1 MSHPAHQTKI
11 WSEPEVI
18 SYISKIMNEITGVQ
32 LGERQSSMVENRL
45 KKRMLENQVPTLV
58 DYIHFFFAHREV
70 ETQALVS
77 LLTTHHTYF
86 FREFSH
92 FEALENSYLTQ
103 LVAKARSRGDR
114 CIKIWSAACSRGQE
128 VYSIAMMMDA
138 WLKTNAPDVTYK
150 IIGSDIDH
158 ESVKMATNGV
168 YFYRDLHNVPM
179 RYLQQHWAKGSGE
192 ISEYVKV
199 KSTLKDKVQFQV
211 VNLFDM
217 PTTIKAQKFDVI
229 FCRNVFIYFNEEQ
242 IKQITTNFLKLLEG
256 HGYLFLGI
264 SESLHGMSMNVDTL
278 GPSIYAHKTEKAATT
293 FGRPAPVVAPATVPA
308 ASVKP
313 TLNIPK
319 IIRVVC
325 VDDSSSIHML
335 MKKMLTK
342 DAGFEIV
349 GHANNGEEA
358 HKMIEELNPDAVTLD
373 IHMPVMD
380 GITYLKRY
388 NSSHH
393 PAVVMVTSVSRDDAG
408 LAMDAFRSGASDFI
422 EKPTLQSLQ
431 EKTEEL
437 HMKLKSAVVAKIQSQ
452 STNLSF
458 DQSFK
463 KPVTI
468 AHPESYAAV
477 LVGQF
482 SERKKMEAFLKEAQS
497 YKFPVIIL
505 IDADK
510 SFQETFS
517 HVLSHELN
525 KNVQILENNKEGLK
539 PGQLYL
545 GTMKN
550 DFHGVSKLAKAENT
564 CFMVYGQC
572 SKDAEI
578 KIGTARSSHVLVEDL
593 GEGLKSL
600 SSAYFSDK
608 VPATSFAYMC
618 AQYFNR
624 VELKK

>member
-1 MSHPAHQTKI
+1 MSHHAHQHKN
-11 WSEPEVI
+11 WLDSEVV
-18 SYISKIMNEITGVQ
+18 SYISKVMNEITGVQ

-45 KKRMLENQVPTLV
+45 KKRMLENQVATLP
-58 DYIHFFFAHREV
+58 DYIQYFFSHREV

-92 FEALENSYLTQ
+92 FEALENGYLKL
-103 LVAKARSRGDR
+103 LVEKARARGDK

-138 WLKTNAPDVTYK
+138 WLKTNAPDINYK
-150 IIGSDIDH
+150 ILGSDIDH
-158 ESVKMATNGV
+158 ESVKMAANGV

-179 RYLQQHWAKGSGE
+179 RYLQQHWAKGTGD

-199 KSTLKDKVQFQV
+199 KSSLKEHVSFQT
-211 VNLFDM
+211 VNLFDI
-217 PTTIKAQKFDVI
+217 PSTIRSQKFDII
-229 FCRNVFIYFNEEQ
+229 FCRNVFIYFNEQQ
-242 IKQITTNFLKLLEG
+242 IKDITTNFLKLLEG

-278 GPSIYAHKTEKAATT
+278 GPSIYSHKQAK
-293 FGRPAPVVAPATVPA
+293 PVVATRPTAVSTPVFSVP
-308 ASVKP
+308 K
-313 TLNIPK
+313 T
-319 IIRVVC
+319 IRVVC
-325 VDDSSSIHML
+325 VDDSSSIHLL

-358 HKMIEELNPDAVTLD
+358 KKMIEELKPDAITLD

-380 GITYLKRY
+380 GITYLKTY
-388 NSSHH
+388 NNSRH

-408 LAMDAFRSGASDFI
+408 LAMDAFKYGASDFI

-437 HMKLKSAVVAKIQSQ
+437 HMKIKSAVMAKAQSQ
-452 STNLSF
+452 TTSLSF

-463 KPVTI
+463 KGIIISKPTDFV
-468 AHPESYAAV
+468 AV

-482 SERKKMEAFLKEAQS
+482 SERKKIEAFLKESAQ
-497 YKFPVIIL
+497 YKYPIVIM

-510 SFQETFS
+510 GFQETFG
-517 HVLSHELN
+517 HVLTHELHRDV
-525 KNVQILENNKEGLK
+525 KILETHVGELK
-539 PGQLYL
+539 AGEVYL
-545 GTMKN
+545 GTVKG
-550 DFHGVSKLAKAENT
+550 DFSRLSKLAKPT
-564 CFMVYGQC
+564 HTSFMLYGQC
-572 SKDAEI
+572 SKEASS
-578 KIGTARSSHVLVEDL
+578 KISSSVGSQILVEDL

-600 SSAYFSDK
+600 NTVQFTDK
-608 VPATSFAYMC
+608 VPATSYSYMC
-618 AQYFNR
+618 SQYFYK
-624 VELKK
+624 VEKA